1 MWEIL
6 RTEGR
11 RRRMEKEEVQTL
23 VTGSEAA
30 EENNKMND
38 SSKMF
43 ICVIQLPPHQK
54 NSPPIFEK
62 TKAEIN
68 RGF

>member
-1 MWEIL
+1 
-6 RTEGR
+6 
-11 RRRMEKEEVQTL
+11 MEKEEVQTL

-43 ICVIQLPPHQK
+43 ICVIQLP
-54 NSPPIFEK
+54 SPPKKFSSNFQE
-62 TKAEIN
+62 N
-68 RGF
+68 

>member
-1 MWEIL
+1 
-6 RTEGR
+6 
-11 RRRMEKEEVQTL
+11 MEKEEVQTL

-43 ICVIQLPPHQK
+43 ICVIQFP
-54 NSPPIFEK
+54 SPPKKFSSNFQE
-62 TKAEIN
+62 N
-68 RGF
+68 

>member
-11 RRRMEKEEVQTL
+11 RGRMEKEEVQTL

-43 ICVIQLPPHQK
+43 ICVIQLP
-54 NSPPIFEK
+54 SPPKKFSSNFRE
-62 TKAEIN
+62 N
-68 RGF
+68 